1 MTTLH
6 GVGSTDI
13 SMGKL
18 EPEDAIDILGDSL
31 QSLYGFTPIVH
42 SSGGSIWTYMPP
54 EPPKHLPPQP
64 VSIRLRVPDTS
75 AKNWNLHASSVWVAA
90 VYIADQI
97 YSDANWLSTL
107 LSPLDLTPTRKIRI
121 LEIGAGAGLP
131 TIAIAKQ
138 HHDVIQQAI
147 LSDFPDDGITRALEE
162 NVEMNFPK
170 DGLCAKQ
177 LISVAPFDWMDPSPQ
192 SFDLEPGF
200 DLIIGADVLWNS
212 GLHHPILLSV
222 DRCLRQEL
230 GATVLLVAGLHT
242 GRYTIQRFLDL
253 VHELEA
259 QLSLHL
265 KYTEERE
272 AKGSLVR
279 EWDPH
284 RQESES
290 EEERRRWI
298 VSICLVRAKRISPL
312 TTLPHY

>member
-1 MTTLH
+1 MTTPH
-6 GVGSTDI
+6 GVGSTDV
-13 SMGKL
+13 SMGEL
-18 EPEDAIDILGDSL
+18 EPEDAVDILEDSL

-42 SSGGSIWTYMPP
+42 SSGGSIWTYTPP
-54 EPPKHLPPQP
+54 EPSKYLPLQP
-64 VSIRLRVPDTS
+64 ISIRLRIPDPS
-75 AKNWNLHASSVWVAA
+75 AKNWSLHASSVWVAA
-90 VYIADQI
+90 IYIADQI

-107 LSPLDLTPTRKIRI
+107 LSPLDLSATRKIRI

-138 HHDVIQQAI
+138 HHDAIQQAI
-147 LSDFPDDGITRALEE
+147 LSDYPDDGIIRALEE

-170 DGLCAKQ
+170 HGLSAKQ
-177 LISVAPFDWMDPSPQ
+177 LISVAPFDWIDPSQ
-192 SFDLEPGF
+192 HSFDLEPGF

-212 GLHHPILLSV
+212 ELHHPMLLSV
-222 DRCLRQEL
+222 DRCLRREL

-253 VHELEA
+253 VHELEP
-259 QLSLHL
+259 QLSLQL
-265 KYTEERE
+265 KCTEERE

-298 VSICLVRAKRISPL
+298 VSICLVRAKQILPL
-312 TTLPHY
+312 TSLPHY